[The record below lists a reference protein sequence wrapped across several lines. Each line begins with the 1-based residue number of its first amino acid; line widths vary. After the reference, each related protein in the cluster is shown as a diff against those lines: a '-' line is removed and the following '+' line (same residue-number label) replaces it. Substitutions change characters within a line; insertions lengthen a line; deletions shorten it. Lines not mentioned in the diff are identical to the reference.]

1 VAEQFSQLEETHKQF
16 IAQQHMYFV
25 GTAGAEG
32 MVNLSP
38 KGMDS
43 LRVLDSNTVAWL
55 NLTGSGNESAAHVL
69 ENGRMTIM
77 FCSFGRQ
84 PLIMRLYGLARVVH
98 PRDQQWQDL
107 FSLFPAMP
115 GARQIFVL
123 DVALVQTSCGYAV
136 PHYEF
141 KSDRNTLLN
150 WAEKQN
156 PQGIE
161 DYWQE
166 KNTRSLDGHDT
177 GIF

>member
-1 VAEQFSQLEETHKQF
+1 MAEQFSQLEETHKQF

>member
-1 VAEQFSQLEETHKQF
+1 MAEQFSQLEETHKQF

-84 PLIMRLYGLARVVH
+84 PLIMRLYGLARMVH

>member
-84 PLIMRLYGLARVVH
+84 PLIMRLYGLARMVH

>member
-1 VAEQFSQLEETHKQF
+1 MAEQFSQLEETHKQF

-98 PRDQQWQDL
+98 PRDQPWQDL